1 MRTFWRVFFGL
12 AAAYNF
18 AVGVPLAL
26 SPETFLAAGGAAPA
40 SGPADM
46 FVPLSG
52 MLIAGF
58 GIVYALVAWQPERM
72 KPVVW
77 AGVFGKGGVLA
88 LSLPP
93 WLRGEVGIDA
103 VALSLG
109 DLAFTIGFLVFLITH
124 RPATDKG

>member
-1 MRTFWRVFFGL
+1 MRNFWRIFFGL

-26 SPETFLAAGGAAPA
+26 SPETFLAASGAAPA

-58 GIVYALVAWQPERM
+58 GIVYTLVAWQPERM

-77 AGVFGKGGVLA
+77 AGVFGKAGVLA

-103 VALSLG
+103 IALSLG
-109 DLAFTIGFLVFLITH
+109 DLAFTVGFLLFLINY
-124 RPATDKG
+124 RPDAEKY